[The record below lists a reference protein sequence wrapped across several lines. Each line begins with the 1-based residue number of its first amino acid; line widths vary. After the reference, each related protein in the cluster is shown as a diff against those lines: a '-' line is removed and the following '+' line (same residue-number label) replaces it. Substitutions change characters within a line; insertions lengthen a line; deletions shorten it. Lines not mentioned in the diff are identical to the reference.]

1 MMSCGRSTGIDGKTT
16 GDFGAVSVMA
26 WSMFVIC
33 DLLGTRALALF
44 RLLICQ
50 ALVEFGC
57 LSVIGRYQFLECG
70 KLGVLSAACRTT
82 EVRSGVVELDAG
94 GSG

>member
-16 GDFGAVSVMA
+16 GDFGVVSVIA

-50 ALVEFGC
+50 ALVELGC
-57 LSVIGRYQFLECG
+57 LSVIGRYRLLERG
-70 KLGVLSAACRTT
+70 KLGVLPAACCAT